1 MTERKKYTA
10 EFKQRAVDLVLDSGR
25 PVTQVSVD
33 IGVNEGT
40 LGNWVRKYRQE
51 HPEQFAAEKPE
62 SVAYAEHQ
70 RVLKENAKLKQEVEF
85 LSKVSLDSN
94 RQGNSRRLLRVHRS
108 REGQLFDRHDVPGL
122 RGLARFVL
130 SVAQT
135 QTTVISTTGTAP
147 TARGRRQA
155 GLYGC

>member
-51 HPEQFAAEKPE
+51 HPE
-62 SVAYAEHQ
+62 
-70 RVLKENAKLKQEVEF
+70 
-85 LSKVSLDSN
+85 
-94 RQGNSRRLLRVHRS
+94 
-108 REGQLFDRHDVPGL
+108 
-122 RGLARFVL
+122 
-130 SVAQT
+130 
-135 QTTVISTTGTAP
+135 
-147 TARGRRQA
+147 
-155 GLYGC
+155 

>member
-1 MTERKKYTA
+1 CPDEIKTVSCEDQHDLEVFHTFELPEGDYPGESAVDEAAQDECITEFEQYVGTDYYESELRIT
-10 EFKQRAVDLVLDSGR
+10 VDLVLDSGR

-85 LSKVSLDSN
+85 LSKVSAFFASK
-94 RQGNSRRLLRVHRS
+94 QQS
-108 REGQLFDRHDVPGL
+108 
-122 RGLARFVL
+122 
-130 SVAQT
+130 
-135 QTTVISTTGTAP
+135 
-147 TARGRRQA
+147 
-155 GLYGC
+155 

>member
-10 EFKQRAVDLVLDSGR
+10 EFKERAVDLVLDSGR

-40 LGNWVRKYRQE
+40 LGNWVRKYRHE

-85 LSKVSLDSN
+85 LSKVSAFFASK
-94 RQGNSRRLLRVHRS
+94 QQS
-108 REGQLFDRHDVPGL
+108 
-122 RGLARFVL
+122 
-130 SVAQT
+130 
-135 QTTVISTTGTAP
+135 
-147 TARGRRQA
+147 
-155 GLYGC
+155 

>member
-10 EFKQRAVDLVLDSGR
+10 EFKQRAVDLVLSSER
-25 PVTQVSVD
+25 PVAQVCVE

-51 HPEQFAAEKPE
+51 HPEEFADDKPE

-85 LSKVSLDSN
+85 LSKVSAFFASK
-94 RQGNSRRLLRVHRS
+94 QQS
-108 REGQLFDRHDVPGL
+108 
-122 RGLARFVL
+122 
-130 SVAQT
+130 
-135 QTTVISTTGTAP
+135 
-147 TARGRRQA
+147 
-155 GLYGC
+155 